1 MGRGKIMIKRIEN
14 DTARQV
20 TFCKRRGGLL
30 KKACELSVMCD
41 AEIALIVFSPRGR
54 VYEFANNDIK
64 STIEKY
70 KRIKSDESSTNFTPQ
85 EINAQYYQEE
95 AKKLRQQ
102 INIRQNSNRHLKG
115 EGLDSLNIN
124 ELKKLET
131 KLERAISRIRSKKHD
146 MILEE
151 TESLQN
157 RELVLEHTNTILRSK
172 IAENEKVQQHLVDQ
186 TNEGYRVI
194 EAYLARSALQLNIG
208 GPLEGTPTPAPAPY
222 SPYPNKSLH
231 IW

>member
-1 MGRGKIMIKRIEN
+1 M
-14 DTARQV
+14 
-20 TFCKRRGGLL
+20 
-30 KKACELSVMCD
+30 
-41 AEIALIVFSPRGR
+41 
-54 VYEFANNDIK
+54 
-64 STIEKY
+64 
-70 KRIKSDESSTNFTPQ
+70 
-85 EINAQYYQEE
+85 QYYQEE

-172 IAENEKVQQHLVDQ
+172 VRK
-186 TNEGYRVI
+186 T
-194 EAYLARSALQLNIG
+194 
-208 GPLEGTPTPAPAPY
+208 
-222 SPYPNKSLH
+222 
-231 IW
+231 

>member
-1 MGRGKIMIKRIEN
+1 M
-14 DTARQV
+14 
-20 TFCKRRGGLL
+20 
-30 KKACELSVMCD
+30 
-41 AEIALIVFSPRGR
+41 
-54 VYEFANNDIK
+54 
-64 STIEKY
+64 
-70 KRIKSDESSTNFTPQ
+70 
-85 EINAQYYQEE
+85 QYYQEE

-102 INIRQNSNRHLKG
+102 IKIRQNSNRHLKG

-157 RELVLEHTNTILRSK
+157 R

-208 GPLEGTPTPAPAPY
+208 GPLEDTPTPAPAPAPY

-231 IW
+231 IWYNLDTTKLMHANSVLFYYYAPCLVI

>member
-1 MGRGKIMIKRIEN
+1 M
-14 DTARQV
+14 
-20 TFCKRRGGLL
+20 LL
-30 KKACELSVMCD
+30 V
-41 AEIALIVFSPRGR
+41 
-54 VYEFANNDIK
+54 IK

-70 KRIKSDESSTNFTPQ
+70 KRIKFDESSTNFTPQ

-102 INIRQNSNRHLKG
+102 IKIRQNSNRHLKG

-208 GPLEGTPTPAPAPY
+208 GPLEGTPTPAPALAPPSASY

-231 IW
+231 IWYNLNTTTLMHANSVLFYYYTPCLVI